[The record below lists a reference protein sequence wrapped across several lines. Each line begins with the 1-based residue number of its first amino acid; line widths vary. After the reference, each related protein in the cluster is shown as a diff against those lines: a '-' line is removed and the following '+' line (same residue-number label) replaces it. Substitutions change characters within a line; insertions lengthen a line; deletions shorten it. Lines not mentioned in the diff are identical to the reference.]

1 LCEKYSFATLAR
13 VGKFNTRKGVQFFM
27 TFTSKLAPKKL
38 LVGAAVALTLATGAT
53 ASVSALGDN
62 GSHGRG
68 SHPPVVASQCDHPG
82 YRHFGFANR
91 QDCMNY
97 VASHTPGRGQGNG
110 GNGYGGNGNGNV
122 STNVFVS
129 ISNAVNTAV
138 NVTVNFVTN
147 IFS

>member
-1 LCEKYSFATLAR
+1 
-13 VGKFNTRKGVQFFM
+13 M

-38 LVGAAVALTLATGAT
+38 LVGGIATVALSLATGAT
-53 ASVSALGDN
+53 ASVSATSDN
-62 GSHGRG
+62 GRHG
-68 SHPPVVASQCDHPG
+68 SHHPVVASQCDHPG

-122 STNVFVS
+122 STNIFVT

-138 NVTVNFVTN
+138 NVTINYVTN
-147 IFS
+147 IFG